1 MPSADASAP
10 DAFRLPRNVKPSRYR
25 LTLQPDLET
34 FTFKGEQ
41 TVDIEIVEPTSSV
54 ALNAAELEIG
64 RAALRRPPF
73 DSPPEGGIGGGNS
86 PAQGGNG
93 GGLAA
98 LSISL
103 DADAETVTLDF
114 GETLA
119 PGPAQL
125 DLEFTGVLNDR
136 LVGFYRSEY
145 QAPNPET
152 GESETRYLATTQFEA
167 TDARRAF
174 PCWDEPAQK
183 AVFDVTLV
191 FADGYQAVSNTPIVE
206 EKILRSAQNDNGSGQ
221 NDNGAVQSDVGP
233 GLKSVRFAET
243 PVMSTYLLAFVVGD
257 LAAVAAD
264 AADGTRVGVWTTR
277 GKENQAGFA
286 LDTSVKLLG
295 YFNEYF
301 GIPYPLPK
309 LDHIAI
315 PDFAAGAMENWGCV
329 TYRET
334 ALLVDPENSSAGT
347 RQRVAEVV
355 AHEMAHMWFGDLV
368 TMEWWDDLWLNE
380 SFASWM
386 GTKAVDWLFPDWE
399 MWTQFVNMDTNR
411 ALSLDGLKNSHPI
424 EQEVKNPA
432 EVSQLFDAISY
443 SKGASVIRMLEQ
455 FLGPEVFRG
464 GLYRYLSGNEYGN
477 ARTQDLWAALE
488 QESGQPVTAIM
499 DSWVMQMGYPVLQVE
514 AERSADDAQLSLS
527 QERFV
532 YDRPEIAEL
541 DGDAPPDIPDIEDAG
556 EIWRVPVTVSAP
568 GQVTASTVMEAREA
582 QLTIPTGDW
591 YKVNADQTGFYRVNY
606 SGDDWRRLA
615 PAISSRELPATD
627 RLGIQNDAYALSR
640 AGLLPI
646 TQFLELA
653 GSYSGETDASVWSD
667 LASNLRDIE
676 QLIAAEPVRPAYQ
689 KFGRE
694 LFGPAARRAGWTPR
708 PGDGHLDSLLRSTV
722 LGQAGSYN
730 DPETLAQATELFN
743 SYLSDPE
750 AVHPDLRGVVF
761 SLAAQA
767 PTSDSERRA
776 TFDRLWELEGR
787 ATLQEEKIRLL
798 LSMSRFQDAGLL
810 RETLERALSPR
821 VRSQDTIT
829 VVSGVAANPV
839 GREPAWEFI
848 KDNWAEFDRRY
859 GGGGFGL
866 MRLVSVCSSFTTEER
881 RADVEGFFAEHPAP
895 AAERTIRQALERI
908 RLNIRWLEQN
918 LPALNA
924 WFGV

>member
-1 MPSADASAP
+1 MPSADAVV
-10 DAFRLPRNVKPSRYR
+10 LPSNVKPTKYR
-25 LTLQPDLET
+25 MTLQPDLAS

-41 TVDIEIVEPTSSV
+41 TVDIEIVEPT
-54 ALNAAELEIG
+54 ARIKLNAAEMEISRISLIRNG
-64 RAALRRPPF
+64 SATAAH
-73 DSPPEGGIGGGNS
+73 
-86 PAQGGNG
+86 
-93 GGLAA
+93 
-98 LSISL
+98 SISL
-103 DADAETVTLDF
+103 DADTETATLDF
-114 GETLA
+114 GQTLS

-125 DLEFTGVLNDR
+125 EMEFAGILNDR

-145 QAPNPET
+145 RDTE
-152 GESETRYLATTQFEA
+152 GETRYLATTQFEA

-174 PCWDEPAQK
+174 PCWDEPALK

-191 FADGYQAVSNTPIVE
+191 FAEGFEAVSNTPIVE
-206 EKILRSAQNDNGSGQ
+206 ESTPA
-221 NDNGAVQSDVGP
+221 P
-233 GLKSVRFAET
+233 GLRSVRFGET

-257 LAAVAAD
+257 IVSVEAD
-264 AADGTRVGVWTTR
+264 AANGTRVGIWTTR

-295 YFNEYF
+295 YFNDYF
-301 GIPYPLPK
+301 NIPYPLPK
-309 LDHIAI
+309 LDHVAI

-386 GTKAVDWLFPDWE
+386 GTKAVDWLFPEWE
-399 MWTQFVNMDTNR
+399 MWTQFVNMDANR

-443 SKGASVIRMLEQ
+443 SKGGSVLRMLEN
-455 FLGPEVFRG
+455 FLTPDVFQK
-464 GLYRYLSGNEYGN
+464 GLYRYLKANEYGN

-488 QESGQPVTAIM
+488 EESALPVTSIM
-499 DSWVMQMGYPVLQVE
+499 DSWVKQMGYPVLQVD
-514 AERSADDAQLSLS
+514 AERRAEDVQISIS

-532 YDRPEIAEL
+532 YDRLLGDEEPNPEV
-541 DGDAPPDIPDIEDAG
+541 
-556 EIWRVPVTVSAP
+556 WQVPVTVSAP
-568 GQVTASTVMEAREA
+568 GSNSASTVMNSKDAV
-582 QLTIPTGDW
+582 LTLPASSPAEDW

-606 SGDDWRRLA
+606 APEDWQRLT
-615 PAISSRELPATD
+615 PAISAQQIPATD
-627 RLGIQNDAYALSR
+627 RLGVQNDAYALSR

-653 GSYSGETDASVWSD
+653 GSYSGETDASVWGD

-676 QLIAAEPVRPAYQ
+676 QLIAGEPVHPAYRR
-689 KFGRE
+689 FGRE

-708 PGDGHLDSLLRSTV
+708 PDDGHLDSLLRSTV
-722 LGQAGSYN
+722 LGQSGSYN
-730 DPETLAQATELFN
+730 DSETLAQASSLFQR
-743 SYLSDPE
+743 YLSDAD

-761 SLAAQA
+761 SLAAQTGDRSTYDQIWGLEER
-767 PTSDSERRA
+767 TS
-776 TFDRLWELEGR
+776 
-787 ATLQEEKIRLL
+787 LQEEKIRLL
-798 LSMSRFQDAGLL
+798 LATCRFQDERLL
-810 RETLERALSPR
+810 NDTLEASLSSR
-821 VRSQDTIT
+821 VRSQDTIF
-829 VVSGVAANPV
+829 VVAGVAANPK
-839 GREPAWEFI
+839 GRQPAWEFL
-848 KDNWAEFDRRY
+848 KSNWAEFDRRY

-866 MRLVSVCSSFTTEER
+866 MRLVSIVNSFTTEEQR
-881 RADVEGFFAEHPAP
+881 TDVEKFFTDNPAP
-895 AAERTIRQALERI
+895 AAERTIRQAMERMN
-908 RLNIRWLEQN
+908 LNIRWLELN
-918 LPALNA
+918 RPALNS

>member
-1 MPSADASAP
+1 MPSADAVV
-10 DAFRLPRNVKPSRYR
+10 LPSNVKPSKYR
-25 LTLQPDLET
+25 LTLQPDLNT

-41 TVDIEIVEPTSSV
+41 TVDIEIVEPTARIV
-54 ALNAAELEIG
+54 LNAAELEISG
-64 RAALRRPPF
+64 VTLRR
-73 DSPPEGGIGGGNS
+73 
-86 PAQGGNG
+86 NG
-93 GGLAA
+93 
-98 LSISL
+98 SETSTHSVSL
-103 DADAETVTLDF
+103 DADTETVILDF
-114 GETLA
+114 GRTLSH
-119 PGPAQL
+119 GRAQL
-125 DLEFTGVLNDR
+125 EMEFTGILNDR

-145 QAPNPET
+145 QDAE
-152 GESETRYLATTQFEA
+152 GQTRHLATTQFEA

-183 AVFDVTLV
+183 AVFDVTLI
-191 FADGYQAVSNTPIVE
+191 FDDAYQAVSNTPIVE
-206 EKILRSAQNDNGSGQ
+206 ESSPA
-221 NDNGAVQSDVGP
+221 P
-233 GLKSVRFAET
+233 GLRSVRFGET
-243 PVMSTYLLAFVVGD
+243 PIMSTYLLAFVVGD
-257 LAAVAAD
+257 LVSVEAD
-264 AADGTRVGVWTTR
+264 AADGTRVGIWTTR

-315 PDFAAGAMENWGCV
+315 PDFAAGAMENWGAV

-386 GTKAVDWLFPDWE
+386 GTKAVDWLFPEWE

-443 SKGASVIRMLEQ
+443 SKGGSVIRMLEN
-455 FLGPEVFRG
+455 FLGPEVFQG
-464 GLYRYLSGNEYGN
+464 GLYRYLKGHEYGN
-477 ARTQDLWAALE
+477 ARTQDLWEALE
-488 QESGQPVTAIM
+488 EESGLPVTNIM
-499 DSWVMQMGYPVLQVE
+499 DSWVKQTGYPVLQVQ
-514 AERSADDAQLSLS
+514 AARSEDEVQVSLS

-532 YDRPEIAEL
+532 YDRLLGEEEPNPEV
-541 DGDAPPDIPDIEDAG
+541 
-556 EIWRVPVTVSAP
+556 WQVPVTVSAP
-568 GQVTASTVMEAREA
+568 GASSASMVMEAKEA
-582 QLTIPTGDW
+582 EVSLPAASPANDW

-606 SGDDWRRLA
+606 TNEDWQRLA
-615 PAISSRELPATD
+615 PAIRSLELPATD

-653 GSYSGETDASVWSD
+653 GSYAGETDASVWSD

-676 QLIAAEPVRPAYQ
+676 QLIADEPVRPAYQ
-689 KFGRE
+689 RFGRE
-694 LFGPAARRAGWTPR
+694 LFAPAARRAGWTPR
-708 PGDGHLDSLLRSTV
+708 PDDGHLDSLLRSTV
-722 LGQAGSYN
+722 LGQSGTYN
-730 DPETLAQATELFN
+730 DPETLAQATDLFQR
-743 SYLSDPE
+743 YLSDPD

-767 PTSDSERRA
+767 GDRA
-776 TFDRLWELEGR
+776 TYDQLWGLEER
-787 ATLQEEKIRLL
+787 ARLQEEKIRLL
-798 LSMSRFQDAGLL
+798 LAMSRFQDVNLL
-810 RETLERALSPR
+810 NDTLERSLSSR

-829 VVSGVAANPV
+829 VVAGVAANPA
-839 GREPAWEFI
+839 GRGPAWEFV
-848 KDNWAEFDRRY
+848 KSNWAEFDRRY

-866 MRLVSVCSSFTTEER
+866 MRLVSIVNGFTTEEGM
-881 RADVEGFFAEHPAP
+881 ADVEKFFTDNPAP
-895 AAERTIRQALERI
+895 AAERTIRQALERM

-918 LPALNA
+918 RPALNA
-924 WFGV
+924 WFGL

>member
-1 MPSADASAP
+1 MPSADAVV
-10 DAFRLPRNVKPSRYR
+10 LPANVKPNKYR
-25 LTLQPDLET
+25 LTLQPDLNT

-41 TVDIEIVEPTSSV
+41 TVDIEIVEPTARIV
-54 ALNAAELEIG
+54 LNAAELEISG
-64 RAALRRPPF
+64 VTLRR
-73 DSPPEGGIGGGNS
+73 
-86 PAQGGNG
+86 NG
-93 GGLAA
+93 
-98 LSISL
+98 SETSTHSVSL
-103 DADAETVTLDF
+103 DADTETVTLDF
-114 GETLA
+114 GRTLS
-119 PGPAQL
+119 PGRAQL
-125 DLEFTGVLNDR
+125 EMAFTGILNDR

-145 QAPNPET
+145 QDAE
-152 GESETRYLATTQFEA
+152 GQTRHLATTQFEA

-183 AVFDVTLV
+183 AVFDVTLI
-191 FADGYQAVSNTPIVE
+191 FDDAYQAVSNTPIVE
-206 EKILRSAQNDNGSGQ
+206 ESSPA
-221 NDNGAVQSDVGP
+221 P
-233 GLKSVRFAET
+233 GLRSVRFGET
-243 PVMSTYLLAFVVGD
+243 PIMSTYLLAFVVGD
-257 LAAVAAD
+257 LVSVEAD
-264 AADGTRVGVWTTR
+264 AADGTRVGIWTTR

-315 PDFAAGAMENWGCV
+315 PDFAAGAMENWGAV

-386 GTKAVDWLFPDWE
+386 GTKAVDWLFPEWE

-443 SKGASVIRMLEQ
+443 SKGGSVIRMLEN
-455 FLGPEVFRG
+455 FLGPEVFQG
-464 GLYRYLSGNEYGN
+464 GLYRYLKGHEYGN
-477 ARTQDLWAALE
+477 ARTQDLWEALE
-488 QESGQPVTAIM
+488 EESGLPVTNIM
-499 DSWVMQMGYPVLQVE
+499 DSWVKQTGYPVLQVQ
-514 AERSADDAQLSLS
+514 AARSEDEVQVSLS

-532 YDRPEIAEL
+532 YDRLLGEEEPNPEV
-541 DGDAPPDIPDIEDAG
+541 
-556 EIWRVPVTVSAP
+556 WQVPVTVSAP
-568 GQVTASTVMEAREA
+568 GASSASMVMEAKEA
-582 QLTIPTGDW
+582 AVSLPAASPANDW

-606 SGDDWRRLA
+606 TNEDWQRLA
-615 PAISSRELPATD
+615 PAIRSLELPATD

-653 GSYSGETDASVWSD
+653 GSYAGETDASVWSD

-676 QLIAAEPVRPAYQ
+676 QLIADEPVRPAYQ
-689 KFGRE
+689 RFGRE
-694 LFGPAARRAGWTPR
+694 LFAPAARRAGWTPR
-708 PGDGHLDSLLRSTV
+708 PDDGHLDSLLRSTV
-722 LGQAGSYN
+722 LGQSGTYN
-730 DPETLAQATELFN
+730 DPQTLAQATDLFQR
-743 SYLSDPE
+743 YLSDPD

-767 PTSDSERRA
+767 GDRA
-776 TFDRLWELEGR
+776 TYDQLWELEER
-787 ATLQEEKIRLL
+787 ASLQEEKIRLL
-798 LSMSRFQDAGLL
+798 LAMSRFQDVNLL
-810 RETLERALSPR
+810 NDTLERSLSSR

-829 VVSGVAANPV
+829 VVAGVAANPA
-839 GREPAWEFI
+839 GREPAWEFV
-848 KDNWAEFDRRY
+848 KSNWAEFDRRY

-866 MRLVSVCSSFTTEER
+866 MRLVSIVNGFTTEEGM
-881 RADVEGFFAEHPAP
+881 ADVEKFFTDNPAP
-895 AAERTIRQALERI
+895 AAERTIRQALERM

-918 LPALNA
+918 RPALNT
-924 WFGV
+924 WFGL

>member
-1 MPSADASAP
+1 MPSADAVV
-10 DAFRLPRNVKPSRYR
+10 LPTNVKPRKYCM
-25 LTLQPDLET
+25 TLQPDLES

-41 TVDIEIVEPTSSV
+41 TVDIEIVVPT
-54 ALNAAELEIG
+54 ARIQLNAAELEISEVT
-64 RAALRRPPF
+64 LRRNGT
-73 DSPPEGGIGGGNS
+73 SI
-86 PAQGGNG
+86 PAHSF
-93 GGLAA
+93 A
-98 LSISL
+98 L
-103 DADAETVTLDF
+103 DEDTETATLDF
-114 GETLA
+114 GQTLA
-119 PGPAQL
+119 QGPAQL
-125 DLEFTGVLNDR
+125 EMKFTGILNDR

-145 QAPNPET
+145 QDTE
-152 GESETRYLATTQFEA
+152 GQTRYLATTQFEA

-191 FADGYQAVSNTPIVE
+191 FDEQYQTVSNTPIV
-206 EKILRSAQNDNGSGQ
+206 KDTRPTSGLR
-221 NDNGAVQSDVGP
+221 
-233 GLKSVRFAET
+233 SVRFGET

-257 LAAVAAD
+257 LVSVEAD
-264 AADGTRVGVWTTR
+264 AADGTTVGVWTTR

-443 SKGASVIRMLEQ
+443 SKGGSVIRMLEN
-455 FLGPEVFRG
+455 FLGPEVFQG
-464 GLYRYLSGNEYGN
+464 GLYRYLKGNEYGN

-488 QESGQPVTAIM
+488 EESGLPVTSIM
-499 DSWVMQMGYPVLQVE
+499 DSWVKQTGYPVLQVE
-514 AERSADDAQLSLS
+514 ADRGSDGVNVSLS
-527 QERFV
+527 QQRFV
-532 YDRPEIAEL
+532 YDHLLGEEELNPEV
-541 DGDAPPDIPDIEDAG
+541 
-556 EIWRVPVTVSAP
+556 WQVPVTVSAP
-568 GQVTASTVMEAREA
+568 GAPSASTVMESKESVLTLPAARPSE
-582 QLTIPTGDW
+582 DW
-591 YKVNADQTGFYRVNY
+591 YKVNAGQTGFFRVNY
-606 SGDDWRRLA
+606 TSDDWSRLA
-615 PAISSRELPATD
+615 PAISARELPATD

-640 AGLLPI
+640 AGLLPV

-653 GSYSGETDASVWSD
+653 GSYAGETDASVWSD

-676 QLIAAEPVRPAYQ
+676 QLIAGEPVHPPYQ
-689 KFGRE
+689 QFGRE

-708 PGDGHLDSLLRSTV
+708 AEDGHLDSLFRSTV
-722 LGQAGSYN
+722 LGQSGSYN
-730 DPETLAQATELFN
+730 DEETLAQASDLFRQ
-743 SYLSDPE
+743 YLENPE
-750 AVHPDLRGVVF
+750 AVHPDLRGIVF

-767 PTSDSERRA
+767 GDRA
-776 TFDRLWELEGR
+776 TYDQLWELEERTGM
-787 ATLQEEKIRLL
+787 QEEKIRLL
-798 LSMSRFQDAGLL
+798 LAMSRFQDVDLL
-810 RETLERALSPR
+810 NETLESSLTSR
-821 VRSQDTIT
+821 VRSQDSIT
-829 VVSGVAANPV
+829 VVAGVAANPK
-839 GREPAWEFI
+839 GRLPAWEFV
-848 KDNWAEFDRRY
+848 KSNWPEFDRRY

-866 MRLVSVCSSFTTEER
+866 MRLVSIVNSFTTDEQ
-881 RADVEGFFAEHPAP
+881 RADVEQFFVDNPAP
-895 AAERTIRQALERI
+895 AAERTIRQALERMG
-908 RLNIRWLEQN
+908 LNIRWVEQN
-918 LPALNA
+918 RSDLNA
-924 WFGV
+924 WFGL

>member
-1 MPSADASAP
+1 MPSADAVV
-10 DAFRLPRNVKPSRYR
+10 LPAHVKPSKYR
-25 LTLQPDLET
+25 MTLQPDLGT
-34 FTFKGEQ
+34 FTFTGEQ
-41 TVDIEIVEPTSSV
+41 TIDIDINVPT
-54 ALNAAELEIG
+54 ARIMLNAAELEISEVT
-64 RAALRRPPF
+64 LRR
-73 DSPPEGGIGGGNS
+73 
-86 PAQGGNG
+86 NG
-93 GGLAA
+93 TSLPVC
-98 LSISL
+98 SVSL
-103 DADAETVTLDF
+103 DEDSETATLDF
-114 GETLA
+114 GQVLA
-119 PGPAQL
+119 QGPAHL
-125 DLEFTGVLNDR
+125 DMKFTGILNDR

-145 QAPNPET
+145 QDAE
-152 GESETRYLATTQFEA
+152 GQTRHLATTQFEA

-191 FADGYQAVSNTPIVE
+191 FDDSLEAVSNTPIVE
-206 EKILRSAQNDNGSGQ
+206 ESSPAS
-221 NDNGAVQSDVGP
+221 
-233 GLKSVRFAET
+233 GLKSVRFGET
-243 PVMSTYLLAFVVGD
+243 PIMSTYLLAFVVGD
-257 LAAVAAD
+257 IVSVKAD
-264 AADGTRVGVWTTR
+264 AAGGTTVGVWTTR

-334 ALLVDPENSSAGT
+334 ALLVDPDNSSAGT
-347 RQRVAEVV
+347 RQRVAGVV

-443 SKGASVIRMLEQ
+443 SKGGSVLRMLEN
-455 FLGPEVFRG
+455 FLTPDVFQK
-464 GLYRYLSGNEYGN
+464 GLYRYLKANEYGN

-488 QESGQPVTAIM
+488 EESGLPVTSIM
-499 DSWVMQMGYPVLQVE
+499 DSWVKQTGYPVLQIN
-514 AERSADDAQLSLS
+514 ADRRSDGVQVSVS

-532 YDRPEIAEL
+532 YDHLLGEEEPNPEV
-541 DGDAPPDIPDIEDAG
+541 
-556 EIWRVPVTVSAP
+556 WQVPVSVSAP
-568 GQVTASTVMEAREA
+568 GDAIASTVMEGKEA
-582 QLTIPTGDW
+582 VITVQAPRPSEDW

-606 SGDDWRRLA
+606 TSDDWQRLA
-615 PAISSRELPATD
+615 PAISAAELPATD

-640 AGLLPI
+640 AGLLPV

-653 GSYSGETDASVWSD
+653 GSYAGETDASVWSD

-676 QLIAAEPVRPAYQ
+676 QLIAGEPVHPAYQ
-689 KFGRE
+689 RFGRE

-708 PGDGHLDSLLRSTV
+708 PQDGHLDSLLRSTV
-722 LGQAGSYN
+722 LGQSGSYG
-730 DPETLAQATELFN
+730 DSETLSQASDLFRQ
-743 SYLSDPE
+743 YLENPE
-750 AVHPDLRGVVF
+750 AVHPDLRGIVF

-767 PTSDSERRA
+767 G
-776 TFDRLWELEGR
+776 DRTTYDQLWELEERTGM
-787 ATLQEEKIRLL
+787 QEEKIRLL
-798 LSMSRFQDAGLL
+798 LAMSRFQDVGLL
-810 RETLERALSPR
+810 NEALESSLSAR

-829 VVSGVAANPV
+829 VVASVAANPV
-839 GREPAWEFI
+839 GREPAWEFV
-848 KDNWAEFDRRY
+848 KSNWAEFDRRY

-866 MRLVSVCSSFTTEER
+866 MRLVSIANSFTTEER
-881 RADVEGFFAEHPAP
+881 KADVENFFTENPAP
-895 AAERTIRQALERI
+895 AAERTIRQALERMS
-908 RLNIRWLEQN
+908 LNIRWVELN
-918 LPALNA
+918 RPALNS